1 VERVSDEVLRSA
13 VTYIHRS
20 RKGDFDSA
28 TFTAAQTVLSPA
40 FKCSA
45 SQDPFNFEISF
56 RSLIDNYELINPGNP
71 NKTDICLATLTPS
84 SQSWVCISELVAE
97 RDLNPITNTTETR
110 SKGRGT
116 GWFKS
121 CKDVN
126 GEQLVFAFAHIP
138 KQASVSN
145 GSQNL
150 WYLYQIIIVLCIVGG
165 LVIILTIC
173 WCTARAGRY
182 RQKMKE
188 VQAQNEK
195 VDDQIADMK
204 MYGGG
209 LGNAGKNEEIN
220 MIANPMVVKFK
231 GLQDQL
237 QEYKEKTGYYQNEAK
252 RQNTVISRLE
262 DQRGALNTAIKQL
275 KTQLEEQRHRV
286 TEQKKLREQQAAA
299 AQMINDQVISAERS
313 PHSGDRVSVVSGVD
327 PIDDPDDEDEDDDD
341 LGREAI

>member
-1 VERVSDEVLRSA
+1 
-13 VTYIHRS
+13 
-20 RKGDFDSA
+20 
-28 TFTAAQTVLSPA
+28 
-40 FKCSA
+40 
-45 SQDPFNFEISF
+45 
-56 RSLIDNYELINPGNP
+56 
-71 NKTDICLATLTPS
+71 
-84 SQSWVCISELVAE
+84 
-97 RDLNPITNTTETR
+97 
-110 SKGRGT
+110 
-116 GWFKS
+116 
-121 CKDVN
+121 
-126 GEQLVFAFAHIP
+126 
-138 KQASVSN
+138 
-145 GSQNL
+145 
-150 WYLYQIIIVLCIVGG
+150 
-165 LVIILTIC
+165 
-173 WCTARAGRY
+173 
-182 RQKMKE
+182 MKE